1 MDIFSEEFKNELRFI
16 VKDTV
21 SDIVTKAIKNGSFNS
36 TFTIDVA
43 NDAFLSQ
50 KFCMSKSSVGTI
62 RREMRDFP
70 SYTKFLRNG
79 GSLVT
84 VKGFDEYLQYRGS
97 WEWKKEKA
105 KLRTKKR
112 TH

>member
-43 NDAFLSQ
+43 NDAFYLKSFACQ
-50 KFCMSKSSVGTI
+50 KVLLELLEE
-62 RREMRDFP
+62 R
-70 SYTKFLRNG
+70 
-79 GSLVT
+79 
-84 VKGFDEYLQYRGS
+84 
-97 WEWKKEKA
+97 
-105 KLRTKKR
+105 
-112 TH
+112 

>member
-1 MDIFSEEFKNELRFI
+1 
-16 VKDTV
+16 
-21 SDIVTKAIKNGSFNS
+21 
-36 TFTIDVA
+36 
-43 NDAFLSQ
+43 
-50 KFCMSKSSVGTI
+50 MSKSSVGTI

-112 TH
+112 TR

>member
-1 MDIFSEEFKNELRFI
+1 MNIFSEEFKNELRFI
-16 VKDTV
+16 VKDIV

-50 KFCMSKSSVGTI
+50 KFCMSKSSVGAI

-70 SYTKFLRNG
+70 SYAKFLRNG
-79 GSLVT
+79 GSHVT

-97 WEWKKEKA
+97 WE
-105 KLRTKKR
+105 
-112 TH
+112 